1 MNTFA
6 FNLQRQRNSQLAK
19 MVCIGLLVQGLMGC
33 SDADKQFPVAGE
45 IFPLSALDQI
55 TTIGGDEIDFKGKT
69 LLINFW
75 ATWCAP
81 CRSEMPDL
89 QKLSDSLD
97 AERFAVIGVSVD
109 DDSNLIREFLL
120 QYKINFR
127 IFQDENFRLAS
138 DQLGIKTY
146 PETFIVS
153 PRGIITRRIS
163 EAISRDQNI
172 MKQLLE
178 AGGRASAKKLLNSLN
193 G

>member
-1 MNTFA
+1 
-6 FNLQRQRNSQLAK
+6 
-19 MVCIGLLVQGLMGC
+19 MGC

-97 AERFAVIGVSVD
+97 AEHFAVIGISVD
-109 DDSNLIREFLL
+109 NDSNLIREFLL

-127 IFQDENFRLAS
+127 NFQDENFRLAS
-138 DQLGIKTY
+138 QQLGIKTY

-163 EAISRDQNI
+163 EAISKDQNI

-178 AGGRASAKKLLNSLN
+178 AGDQASALTQSNSFT

>member
-6 FNLQRQRNSQLAK
+6 FNLQQQSNGQRAK
-19 MVCIGLLVQGLMGC
+19 ILCFGLLLQGLAGC
-33 SDADKQFPVAGE
+33 SDVVKQPPVAGE

-55 TTIGGDEIDFKGKT
+55 SDISGGEIDFKGKT

-97 AERFAVIGVSVD
+97 AKRFAVIGVSVD
-109 DDSNLIREFLL
+109 EDSNLVREFLL
-120 QYKINFR
+120 QYKIKFR
-127 IFQDENFRLAS
+127 NFQDEKSQLAS
-138 DQLGIKTY
+138 GQLGIKTY

-153 PRGIITRRIS
+153 PSGVITRRIS
-163 EAISRDQNI
+163 EAISWDENI
-172 MKQLLE
+172 IEQLLE
-178 AGGRASAKKLLNSLN
+178 AGGQASAVTLLNRLN

>member
-6 FNLQRQRNSQLAK
+6 FNLQQHRNGRLTK
-19 MVCIGLLVQGLMGC
+19 ILCIGLLVQGLSGC
-33 SDADKQFPVAGE
+33 SDTVKQSPVAGE

-55 TTIGGDEIDFKGKT
+55 TSISGDEIDIKGKI

-81 CRSEMPDL
+81 CRSEMPEL

-97 AERFAVIGVSVD
+97 AGRFAVIGVSVD
-109 DDSNLIREFLL
+109 EDSNLIREFLL
-120 QYKINFR
+120 QYKIKFR
-127 IFQDENFRLAS
+127 NFQDDNFRLAS
-138 DQLGIKTY
+138 EQLGIKTY

-153 PRGIITRRIS
+153 PQGIITRRLS
-163 EAISRDQNI
+163 EVIRWDQNI
-172 MKQLLE
+172 TRQLLE
-178 AGGRASAKKLLNSLN
+178 ADDKASAITRLNRLN

>member
-6 FNLQRQRNSQLAK
+6 LNLQQQGQGQLSK
-19 MVCIGLLVQGLMGC
+19 MLCIGLLVQGLAGC
-33 SDADKQFPVAGE
+33 SDVGKQSPMAGDA
-45 IFPLSALDQI
+45 FPLSALDQI
-55 TTIGGDEIDFKGKT
+55 TNISGGEIDFKGKT

-97 AERFAVIGVSVD
+97 AERFIVIGVSVD
-109 DDSNLIREFLL
+109 EDSNLIREFLL
-120 QYKINFR
+120 QYKIKFQN
-127 IFQDENFRLAS
+127 FQDEKFRLAS
-138 DQLGIKTY
+138 EQLGIKTY

-153 PRGIITRRIS
+153 PRGVITRRIS
-163 EAISRDQNI
+163 EAISWDQNF
-172 MKQLLE
+172 MDQLLE
-178 AGGRASAKKLLNSLN
+178 TGNKASAITRLNSLN

>member
-1 MNTFA
+1 MNIFA
-6 FNLQRQRNSQLAK
+6 FNLQQQRNNQLAK
-19 MVCIGLLVQGLMGC
+19 MFCIGLLVQGLVGC
-33 SDADKQFPVAGE
+33 SDVEKQFPMAEE
-45 IFPLSALDQI
+45 IFPLSTLDQI
-55 TTIGGDEIDFKGKT
+55 TTISGGEFDFRGKT

-97 AERFAVIGVSVD
+97 AEHFAVIGVSVD
-109 DDSNLIREFLL
+109 NDSNLIREFLL

-127 IFQDENFRLAS
+127 NFQDENFRLAS
-138 DQLGIKTY
+138 EQLGIETY

-153 PRGIITRRIS
+153 PQGIITRRIS

-178 AGGRASAKKLLNSLN
+178 AGDQASAKTLLNSLN

>member
-1 MNTFA
+1 
-6 FNLQRQRNSQLAK
+6 
-19 MVCIGLLVQGLMGC
+19 
-33 SDADKQFPVAGE
+33 
-45 IFPLSALDQI
+45 
-55 TTIGGDEIDFKGKT
+55 
-69 LLINFW
+69 
-75 ATWCAP
+75 
-81 CRSEMPDL
+81 MPDL

-97 AERFAVIGVSVD
+97 AEHFAVIGISVD
-109 DDSNLIREFLL
+109 NDSNLIREFLL

-127 IFQDENFRLAS
+127 NFQDENFRLAS
-138 DQLGIKTY
+138 QQLGIKTY

>member
-1 MNTFA
+1 M
-6 FNLQRQRNSQLAK
+6 L
-19 MVCIGLLVQGLMGC
+19 CIGLLVQGLAGC
-33 SDADKQFPVAGE
+33 SNTLEQSPAAGE
-45 IFPLSALDQI
+45 IFPLSTLDQL
-55 TTIGGDEIDFKGKT
+55 TIISEGEIDLKGKT

-109 DDSNLIREFLL
+109 EDSNLVREFLL
-120 QYKINFR
+120 RYEIKFLN
-127 IFQDENFRLAS
+127 FQDEKFRLAS
-138 DQLGIKTY
+138 EQLGIRTY

-153 PRGIITRRIS
+153 PRGVITRRIS
-163 EAISRDQNI
+163 EAISWDQNI
-172 MKQLLE
+172 IEQSLE
-178 AGGRASAKKLLNSLN
+178 AGDKASAITRLSRLN